1 MSAADVVDAVL
12 EAPVVTSFTRL
23 GYAVRSRVDGWRPLW
38 EYDLRGR
45 TVAIT
50 GPTSGIGEAA
60 ARWYARLGADV
71 VLIARNEEKVTSLAI
86 RLEEETGN
94 GAISTVVADMGEI
107 EAVRAAATR
116 ISGTHRR
123 LDVLVHNAGS
133 LFNERRTQPDGTET
147 TVAVQV
153 IGPFLLTALLLDR
166 LTDGGRVLTMSSG
179 GMYAVPLTV
188 SGLEMDEESYRGATQ
203 YAIAKRAQ
211 VTLNEMWAERV
222 PAVHFHA
229 LHPGW
234 AETPG
239 VEGSLPGFRRV
250 VGPLLRTADQAAD
263 TMVWLS
269 ADDGPPLA
277 TTGGFWL
284 DRRLRDI
291 HKLARTRESDTP
303 ERRSALW
310 DLVSAKAGWS
320 QS

>member
-60 ARWYARLGADV
+60 ARWYARLGADL
-71 VLIARNEEKVTSLAI
+71 VLIARNEEKVTSLAT

-94 GAISTVVADMGEI
+94 GAIATVVADMGEI
-107 EAVRAAATR
+107 ETVRAAATR

-133 LFNERRTQPDGTET
+133 LLNERRTQPDGTET